1 MQQILFLTNMEQT
14 AAYLQDALK
23 LAQQTQDAV
32 TGQVLYVP
40 SDTEWTK
47 DMEKQLQQAE
57 VVIFP
62 WMGTG
67 LSTKFL
73 SESSSYLLANK
84 KKHVYLMTGNPEDI
98 LHGGL
103 AEEELKRI
111 NDYYKFGGL
120 QNWTNLWLWL
130 AQQFLQ
136 VACDAP
142 APELLPWDGIYHP
155 RAGKVYDDVEEYR
168 RDFCKADR
176 PTLAVVFFRND
187 WLWGNT
193 VFADAVVREIEAL
206 GCNALCFFS
215 TSSPDAASGC
225 GGFKEALSKYVCADG
240 KCYADVFINT
250 IKFSLFSIR
259 ACALDDLTKL
269 NITVLQAYTLYRSY

>member
-14 AAYLQDALK
+14 ATYLQDALK

-32 TGQVLYVP
+32 AGQVLYVP

-62 WMGTG
+62 WMGTD

-84 KKHVYLMTGNPEDI
+84 KKHVYLMTGNPEDV

-103 AEEELKRI
+103 SEEELKRI

-120 QNWTNLWLWL
+120 
-130 AQQFLQ
+130 
-136 VACDAP
+136 
-142 APELLPWDGIYHP
+142 
-155 RAGKVYDDVEEYR
+155 
-168 RDFCKADR
+168 
-176 PTLAVVFFRND
+176 
-187 WLWGNT
+187 
-193 VFADAVVREIEAL
+193 
-206 GCNALCFFS
+206 
-215 TSSPDAASGC
+215 
-225 GGFKEALSKYVCADG
+225 
-240 KCYADVFINT
+240 
-250 IKFSLFSIR
+250 
-259 ACALDDLTKL
+259 
-269 NITVLQAYTLYRSY
+269 